1 MLRPPIPLRAASAP
15 GVPLSALAAS
25 SPISPPQAEP
35 EPAEGAQPLFR
46 IFSAQLDVTAEEMVR
61 RLKAHLGE
69 VLKVQEEVG
78 SMHLKLEGL
87 GTQTGPGGGRD
98 VDVNASV
105 EMRKKEDRDRSGE
118 GEGPDGPEVGG
129 MVDSREKGVEEIM
142 ERVSSATARVWVQKL
157 MTTAEQPLGNASAI
171 SPPRHS

>member
-1 MLRPPIPLRAASAP
+1 
-15 GVPLSALAAS
+15 
-25 SPISPPQAEP
+25 
-35 EPAEGAQPLFR
+35 
-46 IFSAQLDVTAEEMVR
+46 MVR

-105 EMRKKEDRDRSGE
+105 EMRRKEERDGSGE
-118 GEGPDGPEVGG
+118 GEGSDRQEVGG

-142 ERVSSATARVWVQKL
+142 ERVSSFTAGPDREDWQ
-157 MTTAEQPLGNASAI
+157 G
-171 SPPRHS
+171 